1 MSKYIRIAISVLLL
15 GVIAWRTDFSAVGG
29 KFADLN
35 VWLWLGSVGV
45 LIFAQV
51 ASAKRWQ
58 LFAQELRFERSLPQ
72 YSAYYFIGMWFNLSL
87 PTSVGGDVV
96 RVWYLD
102 GKSGRKL
109 AAFASVF
116 LERVNGLLVLIAVAC
131 VGILIAPTLIAPN
144 QLPWWIFASVWSV
157 AGCAFLGMASLPI
170 VQRWQMLPIQRRQQM
185 RTMLQLLRVPKV
197 LSGATLMSILV
208 QCMGVVSLWLIGLAL
223 GLEIP
228 IAYYCILGPMVSLL
242 TLLPISVNG
251 MGVREIGMVVFLA
264 PLGVDED
271 TAKTLAFLWFAVSV
285 AVSLMGGLVY
295 LFGAFPRAETTS
307 NSANEETDN
316 GSVDRNS
323 DQGREGQHQKA
334 A

>member
-1 MSKYIRIAISVLLL
+1 VSKYLRIAVSVLLL
-15 GVIAWRTDFSAVGG
+15 SVIAWRTDFSVVGD
-29 KFADLN
+29 KFANLN
-35 VWLWLGSVGV
+35 VWLWFAAVGV
-45 LIFAQV
+45 LLLAVI

-58 LFAQELRFERSLPQ
+58 LFGQELRFERNLSQ
-72 YSAYYFIGMWFNLSL
+72 YSAYYFIGQWFNLSL

-102 GKSGRKL
+102 ANSGRKL

-116 LERVNGLLVLIAVAC
+116 LERLNGLVVLIAVAC
-131 VGILIAPTLIAPN
+131 VGVLISPIA
-144 QLPWWIFASVWSV
+144 LDWWISACVWSI
-157 AGCAFLGMASLPI
+157 AGCACLGMASLPLL
-170 VQRWQMLPIQRRQQM
+170 QRWEKVPLQRRQQLQ
-185 RTMLQLLRVPKV
+185 TMLDLWRVPRV
-197 LSGATLMSILV
+197 IALATLMSIIV
-208 QCMGVVSLWLIGLAL
+208 QVIGVFSLWFIGMAL

-228 IAYYCILGPMVSLL
+228 FTYYCILGPMVSLL

-251 MGVREIGMVVFLA
+251 MGVREVGTVVFLA
-264 PLGVDED
+264 PLGVHED
-271 TAKTLAFLWFAVSV
+271 TAKTLAFLWFAVNV

-295 LFGAFPRAETTS
+295 LFGAYPKAETTP
-307 NSANEETDN
+307 ANEGTGD